1 MRNALVDVLSADR
14 LLVAVDDAAELAQ
27 VSLAAPALLDG
38 LLGVVVGQPFANVVS
53 WRVEAASDNG
63 KGKELSEFADS
74 LRDDMSHTW
83 DSFRRCSR
91 SPTR

>member
-1 MRNALVDVLSADR
+1 MRAWRPDWEPKRERATWPVQAT
-14 LLVAVDDAAELAQ
+14 
-27 VSLAAPALLDG
+27 
-38 LLGVVVGQPFANVVS
+38 LGVVVGQPLANVVS